1 MIMII
6 TKNMAKIALADAMTT
21 ITKTMS
27 TSTITT
33 TIMSMSIIMI
43 TTIIMNMAKAALAD
57 VMIMKDIITQMTY
70 LKAMDVKRLMYF
82 QEK

>member
-1 MIMII
+1 MIMTMSTIMTI
-6 TKNMAKIALADAMTT
+6 TMSMAKIVLADAMTT
-21 ITKTMS
+21 ITKTMN
-27 TSTITT
+27 

-70 LKAMDVKRLMYF
+70 LKAMDVKHLMYL